1 MVDMCSCVIMM
12 SDYCQEMIQFWFIV
26 ETNHGMSWVCET
38 CLLSCDVQVL
48 SVETVDDNGEG
59 QVSLYRWTESGEGR
73 TWRFGPRDRGP
84 EDGPWTM
91 DG

>member
-1 MVDMCSCVIMM
+1 M
-12 SDYCQEMIQFWFIV
+12 
-26 ETNHGMSWVCET
+26 GMSWVCET

-73 TWRFGPRDRGP
+73 AWRFGPRD
-84 EDGPWTM
+84 
-91 DG
+91 